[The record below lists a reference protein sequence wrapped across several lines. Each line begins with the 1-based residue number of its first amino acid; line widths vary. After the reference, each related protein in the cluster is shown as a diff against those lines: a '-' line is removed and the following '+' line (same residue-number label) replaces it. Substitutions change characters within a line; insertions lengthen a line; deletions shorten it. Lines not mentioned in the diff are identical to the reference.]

1 MNGMNDDELQK
12 LNERNN
18 AVAAM
23 ADKIPAGIPYG
34 VREAIAELKLSGLGE
49 LVRVSEATFV
59 QEILPALT
67 GEEGT
72 LVDFKWWGFRFGS
85 PFKGFYIVEDNDAS
99 VIVFEVPPLLDSN
112 FKLRPAK
119 STRDTVREAAANYSN
134 RAYNRPAQAAREFN
148 DALRDR
154 LDFGE
159 TGRPLKHM
167 VMLDRIFIH
176 YGKPSIFEK
185 VTDPE
190 VLAAVAELKAEQGD
204 QSATPTSAVTAVPTQ
219 QTYSDM
225 DYSDEGM
232 LD

>member
-1 MNGMNDDELQK
+1 LNSDELQQ

-18 AVAAM
+18 AVAAL
-23 ADKIPAGIPYG
+23 ADKIPSGIPYG
-34 VREAIAELKLSGLGE
+34 VREAIAELKLTGLGE
-49 LVRVSEATFV
+49 LVRVGEATFV

-85 PFKGFYIVEDNDAS
+85 PFRGFYIVEDNDAS
-99 VIVFEVPPLLDSN
+99 KVIFEVPPLLDSN
-112 FKLRPAK
+112 FKLKPAK
-119 STRDTVREAAANYSN
+119 SARDTVREAAANYAN
-134 RAYNRPAQAAREFN
+134 RAYNRPAQAKREFN
-148 DALRDR
+148 DALRER
-154 LDFGE
+154 IDFSE

-190 VLAAVAELKAEQGD
+190 VLKAVAELKAEQGD
-204 QSATPTSAVTAVPTQ
+204 TAATPTSAASATPAQ
-219 QTYSDM
+219 QVFSEM

>member
-1 MNGMNDDELQK
+1 MNELNNDELQK

-49 LVRVSEATFV
+49 LTRVNESTFV
-59 QEILPALT
+59 HEVLPALT

-72 LVDFKWWGFRFGS
+72 LIDFKWWGFRIGS
-85 PFKGFYIVEDNDAS
+85 PFKGFYIVEDNDPS
-99 VIVFEVPPLLDSN
+99 TILFEVPPLLDSN

-119 STRDTVREAAANYSN
+119 SPRDTVREAAANYQN
-134 RAYNRPAQAAREFN
+134 RSYNRPHQAKSEFN
-148 DALRDR
+148 DALRAR
-154 LDFGE
+154 LDFSE
-159 TGRPLKHM
+159 TGRAAKHM
-167 VMLDRIFIH
+167 LMLDKIFIH

-185 VTDPE
+185 VTDPV
-190 VLAAVAELKAEQGD
+190 VLAEVERLKKEQGD
-204 QSATPTSAVTAVPTQ
+204 TSTIPGVTPSTPVE
-219 QTYSDM
+219 QTFSEV